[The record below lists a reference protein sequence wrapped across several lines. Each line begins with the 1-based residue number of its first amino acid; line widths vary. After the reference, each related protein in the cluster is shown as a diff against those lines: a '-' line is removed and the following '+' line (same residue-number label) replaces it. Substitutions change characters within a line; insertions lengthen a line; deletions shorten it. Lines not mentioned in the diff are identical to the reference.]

1 MASAGWGL
9 GSAGS
14 SSQML
19 PANEPERTWPPP
31 GMDDPEEQAAWW
43 VAEVTGRKQPEGTSF
58 QAWLKDGVAL
68 CELINAIAPEEK
80 LR

>member
-1 MASAGWGL
+1 M
-9 GSAGS
+9 
-14 SSQML
+14 
-19 PANEPERTWPPP
+19 
-31 GMDDPEEQAAWW
+31 
-43 VAEVTGRKQPEGTSF
+43 AEVTGRKQPEGTSF